1 MQAGRAIP
9 ILMACVL
16 ALPALAADMPAD
28 PYAGQQNWSI
38 KVLSDEDLGAL
49 QKGKGNGMAKAAELN
64 GYPGPAHVLQFI
76 KELSLTTTRSST

>member
-1 MQAGRAIP
+1 
-9 ILMACVL
+9 
-16 ALPALAADMPAD
+16 
-28 PYAGQQNWSI
+28 
-38 KVLSDEDLGAL
+38 LSDEDLGAL